1 MTPLNIKK
9 AIGSAFRSKGIK
21 NKSSTYQLM
30 KKQDQTIDRD
40 QSKSKGVKVHKDF
53 WSLLTVL
60 LKITS
65 VVSLGDHPNEGEGEA
80 GKKSKNFAQ
89 VEEL

>member
-53 WSLLTVL
+53 WSPSTVV
-60 LKITS
+60 LKT
-65 VVSLGDHPNEGEGEA
+65 GC
-80 GKKSKNFAQ
+80 FFR
-89 VEEL
+89 